1 MKFYPEG
8 WLINTP
14 ENQFILK
21 DSINLIDAINESKI
35 VEAKATVCDK
45 NHNLIV
51 DLGCM
56 KGIVKREDSA
66 VGIKEG
72 TTKDIAIISRVNKPI
87 CFIVKEIKTD
97 NKNKLYAILSRK
109 NAQEICIYNY
119 IRKLTPGDVI
129 NARVTHIESF
139 GVFVD
144 IGCGIISFLPI
155 DSISI
160 SRISH
165 PNERFLKGMDIRVIV
180 KNIENDKINL
190 THKELLGTWE
200 ENAKLFSV
208 GETVGGIIRSVEDY
222 GIFVEL
228 TPNLAGLAE
237 VKPGVMVGQHS
248 SVYIKNIIPSRMK
261 IKLIIIDVFD
271 QGSILKVP
279 NYFYTEDHM
288 SKFLYSPVNSN
299 KVISSL
305 FK

>member
-1 MKFYPEG
+1 MQEVKGKY
-8 WLINTP
+8 NTAKVFTDVVDEKSLQQIQTLCDQEFTSGARIRLMP
-14 ENQFILK
+14 DVHAGAGCTIGTTMTIK
-21 DSINLIDAINESKI
+21 DKI
-35 VEAKATVCDK
+35 VP
-45 NHNLIV
+45 NL
-51 DLGCM
+51 
-56 KGIVKREDSA
+56 
-66 VGIKEG
+66 VG
-72 TTKDIAIISRVNKPI
+72 
-87 CFIVKEIKTD
+87 
-97 NKNKLYAILSRK
+97 
-109 NAQEICIYNY
+109 
-119 IRKLTPGDVI
+119 
-129 NARVTHIESF
+129 
-139 GVFVD
+139 VD

-237 VKPGVMVGQHS
+237 VKPGVTVGQHS

-279 NYFYTEDHM
+279 NYFYTKDHM